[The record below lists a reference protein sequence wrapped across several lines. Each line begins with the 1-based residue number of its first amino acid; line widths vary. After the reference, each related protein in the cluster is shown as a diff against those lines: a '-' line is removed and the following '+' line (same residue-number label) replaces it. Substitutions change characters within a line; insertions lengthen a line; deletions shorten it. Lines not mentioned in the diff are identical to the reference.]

1 MPLTSGN
8 KNKQKMSFLQ
18 TNSKY
23 IRKLS
28 NSLEVKR
35 SVDKTSKTSNIFRS
49 TLNNHCMVKAGFS
62 DPLPEYSEQSHN
74 SSSSNQNKI
83 LIVTELYSKPNI
95 VPICP
100 CTPPKLCKCGGIIT
114 FVVFYTERSSSQA
127 AGAGPQVWWPH
138 VPRVTEARTRGS

>member
-1 MPLTSGN
+1 MPLTSGK

-23 IRKLS
+23 VRKLS
-28 NSLEVKR
+28 NSLEAKR
-35 SVDKTSKTSNIFRS
+35 SVDKTSNIFQS
-49 TLNNHCMVKAGFS
+49 TLNNHCMVKAGFF

-83 LIVTELYSKPNI
+83 ITVTELYSTPNI

-100 CTPPKLCKCGGIIT
+100 CTPPKLCKWGGIIT

-127 AGAGPQVWWPH
+127 AGEGPQVWWPQ
-138 VPRVTEARTRGS
+138 VPRLTEARTRGS